1 MPKATTPTSRSRRH
15 NPLESDILATGVLK
29 QKAPKRKSKEAGEG
43 DQYVDSRAS
52 QKILALGR
60 ELEEEDRKRRA
71 PSGARD
77 AFAFDSR
84 DDMDGPD
91 FEEYPDDDA
100 AWGSDEEVEEVE
112 VDPEDLEAFNRFL
125 PGGGDDDPLLKL
137 GWGGGQEVEQE
148 APTNLADIIMAKIQE
163 KEAMDARKARISAV
177 DEDVQDLPPKVIDVY
192 TVIGEMLARYKSG
205 KLPKPF
211 KVLPTIPRWED
222 ILSITN
228 PHLWTANAV
237 FAATKIF
244 SSAKPIVA
252 QRFMEL
258 VVLDAFKTDIFEHK
272 KLNPH
277 IFNALK
283 KGLYRPAA
291 WFKGFLFPLVSGGC
305 TLREAAIVAAVL
317 TRVSVPVLHSAAAI
331 KGLCDIAAQEASQG
345 TEGGGATNILLRCL
359 LEKKY
364 ALPYQCIDALV
375 FHCKS
380 PPRNSST
387 SHNDHAGVL
396 TPRLVL
402 RFRNADPASVRE
414 EDVGQIGKDGS
425 AMSRVALPVI
435 WHKCLL
441 SFAQHYRDQITE
453 EQRELLLDLLLT
465 HGHVGIGPEVRRELL
480 AGRGRGVPLEPQ
492 GPAFD
497 GDDTMLVD

>member
-1 MPKATTPTSRSRRH
+1 MPKATTPNARSRRH
-15 NPLESDILATGVLK
+15 NPLESDILATGVLR
-29 QKAPKRKSKEAGEG
+29 QKAPKRKHKESTEAEN
-43 DQYVDSRAS
+43 YVDSRAS
-52 QKILALGR
+52 QQILALGR
-60 ELEEEDRKRRA
+60 ELLEDERQEG
-71 PSGARD
+71 GAATEKTHD
-77 AFAFDSR
+77 AFALESGRFQN
-84 DDMDGPD
+84 DDVA
-91 FEEYPDDDA
+91 DDEFPAEDD

-125 PGGGDDDPLLKL
+125 PADGDDDPLLRL
-137 GWGGGQEVEQE
+137 GWGGQGDAEEE
-148 APTNLADIIMAKIQE
+148 APTNLADIILAKIQE
-163 KEAMDARKARISAV
+163 KEAMDAGKIPQVSAV
-177 DEDVQDLPPKVIDVY
+177 EEEMQDLPPKVVEVY
-192 TVIGEMLARYKSG
+192 TIIGQMLARYKSG

-222 ILSITN
+222 ILVVTN
-228 PHLWTANAV
+228 PEQWTPNAV
-237 FAATKIF
+237 YAATKIF
-244 SSAKPIVA
+244 SSANSAAA

-277 IFNALK
+277 LFNALK

-305 TLREAAIVAAVL
+305 TLREAAIVAAAL
-317 TRVSVPVLHSAAAI
+317 ARVSVPVLHSAAAI

-375 FHCKS
+375 FHF
-380 PPRNSST
+380 
-387 SHNDHAGVL
+387 
-396 TPRLVL
+396 L

-414 EDVGQIGKDGS
+414 EDVSKIGKDGA
-425 AMSRVALPVI
+425 AMSRIALPVI
-435 WHKCLL
+435 WHQCLL

-465 HGHVGIGPEVRRELL
+465 HGHSGIGPEVRRELL
-480 AGRGRGVPLEPQ
+480 AGRGRGVPLEQ
-492 GPAFD
+492 EGPAFD

>member
-1 MPKATTPTSRSRRH
+1 MRLSDNTATMPKAPTPNSRSRRH

-60 ELEEEDRKRRA
+60 ELEEEDQKRRA
-71 PSGARD
+71 PAADAHD

-84 DDMDGPD
+84 DDVDGED
-91 FEEYPDDDA
+91 FEDYPNDDA

-125 PGGGDDDPLLKL
+125 PGGGDDDTLLKL
-137 GWGGGQEVEQE
+137 GWGGGQEIEQE

-163 KEAMDARKARISAV
+163 KVAMDARKARISAV
-177 DEDVQDLPPKVIDVY
+177 DDDVQDLPPKVIEVY
-192 TVIGEMLARYKSG
+192 TVIGGMLARYKSG

-222 ILSITN
+222 ILSVTN
-228 PHLWTANAV
+228 PHLWTPNAV

-258 VVLDAFKTDIFEHK
+258 VVLDAFKTDVFEHK

-375 FHCKS
+375 FHF
-380 PPRNSST
+380 
-387 SHNDHAGVL
+387 
-396 TPRLVL
+396 L

>member
-60 ELEEEDRKRRA
+60 ELEEEDQKRRA
-71 PSGARD
+71 PSDAHD
-77 AFAFDSR
+77 AFAFDPR
-84 DDMDGPD
+84 DDVDGPD
-91 FEEYPDDDA
+91 FENYPDDDA
-100 AWGSDEEVEEVE
+100 AWGSDEEIEEVE

-137 GWGGGQEVEQE
+137 GWGGSQEVEQE

-163 KEAMDARKARISAV
+163 KEAMDARKVRISAV

-222 ILSITN
+222 ILSVTN
-228 PHLWTANAV
+228 PHLWTPNAV

-359 LEKKY
+359 LEKN
-364 ALPYQCIDALV
+364 
-375 FHCKS
+375 
-380 PPRNSST
+380 PPF
-387 SHNDHAGVL
+387 
-396 TPRLVL
+396 P
-402 RFRNADPASVRE
+402 
-414 EDVGQIGKDGS
+414 
-425 AMSRVALPVI
+425 
-435 WHKCLL
+435 KC
-441 SFAQHYRDQITE
+441 RP
-453 EQRELLLDLLLT
+453 
-465 HGHVGIGPEVRRELL
+465 GIGQ
-480 AGRGRGVPLEPQ
+480 GRGCWPNRQGWVGDEQGCFACHLAQMPLVVCATLPRSDHGGAARAAARSTIDPWPRGHWAR
-492 GPAFD
+492 GSS
-497 GDDTMLVD
+497 